1 MIDTARNDFKGA
13 LYILSGTV
21 CFAAGGALIKHMTV
35 DMSWGSVVFL
45 RHVFALPF
53 FLPMVWLQGW
63 AQIATKRPVSHLVRG
78 ASGFASF
85 TLFVV
90 SLTQLRMGDAFALS
104 YTTPFWSLF
113 VAAMVFHER
122 VGPFRILA
130 TVIGFTGVMLL
141 VKPTGD
147 FNAYALVALASAA
160 LTSVAMMMVKQLSA
174 TEPPDRIAFWFIFV
188 GIPLGA
194 PLAAI
199 DWRPPSDAAGFGL
212 CILLGCITW
221 LGQRCLSRGYT
232 LGQFSKMAPLAFVQ
246 VGLATLI
253 GIFVFGEVPDPYAA
267 IGMVLVGIGAIL
279 IVRHRA

>member
-1 MIDTARNDFKGA
+1 MADTARNDFKGA
-13 LYILSGTV
+13 LYILCGTV
-21 CFAAGGALIKHMTV
+21 CFAAGGGLVKYLTGG
-35 DMSWGSVVFL
+35 MSWGSVVFF

-53 FLPMVWLQGW
+53 FLPMIWMQGW
-63 AQIATKRPVSHLVRG
+63 GQVATRRPFSHLLRG

-90 SLTQLRMGDAFALS
+90 ALTQLRMGDAFALS
-104 YTTPFWSLF
+104 YTTPFWSLL
-113 VAAMVFHER
+113 VAATVFGER
-122 VGPFRILA
+122 VGPARIVA
-130 TVIGFTGVMLL
+130 TLIGFTGVMML

-147 FNAYALVALASAA
+147 FNVYALVALASAA

-194 PLAAI
+194 PLAALA
-199 DWRPPSDAAGFGL
+199 WTPPADAATLGL
-212 CILLGCITW
+212 FVVLGLLTW

-246 VGLATLI
+246 VALATVI
-253 GIFVFGEVPDPYAA
+253 GIVGFGEVPDPLAA
-267 IGMVLVGIGAIL
+267 VGMVLIAIGAIV
-279 IVRHRA
+279 IVRRRT

>member
-1 MIDTARNDFKGA
+1 MADTGRNDLKGA
-13 LYILSGTV
+13 LYILCGTV
-21 CFAAGGALIKHMTV
+21 FFAAGGALIKYLTREMA
-35 DMSWGSVVFL
+35 WGTVVFL
-45 RHVFALPF
+45 RHVFALPY

-63 AQIATKRPVSHLVRG
+63 SQIATRRPIAHLVRG

-85 TLFVV
+85 ALFVI

-113 VAAMVFHER
+113 VAAVIFRER
-122 VGPFRILA
+122 VGPVRILA
-130 TVIGFTGVMLL
+130 TLIGFMGVLLL

-174 TEPPDRIAFWFIFV
+174 TEPPDRIAFWFLLV

-194 PLAAI
+194 PLAAFN
-199 DWRPPSDAAGFGL
+199 WTPPGDAATLGL
-212 CILLGCITW
+212 FVLLGGMTW
-221 LGQRCLSRGYT
+221 LGQRCLSRGYA

-246 VGLATLI
+246 VGLATAI
-253 GIFVFGEVPDPYAA
+253 GVIGFGEVPDIHAA
-267 IGMVLVGIGAIL
+267 IGIVLIGAGAIV
-279 IVRHRA
+279 IVRRRA